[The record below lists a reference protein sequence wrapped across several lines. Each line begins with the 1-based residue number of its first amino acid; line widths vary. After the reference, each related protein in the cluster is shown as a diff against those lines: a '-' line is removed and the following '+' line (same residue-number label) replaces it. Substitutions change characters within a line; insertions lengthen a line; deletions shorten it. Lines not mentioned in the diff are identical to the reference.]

1 MIGGASGLR
10 LRDTP
15 GLDRTRLLM
24 HGGHTDR
31 DAVTPKWLQAVE
43 VGEWIYLTHA
53 ALGAWHGCVGWI
65 GAHRGIL
72 ILVSGEG
79 DGTQRLLVTAR
90 ALSELA
96 EKDAAHLLQIPSP
109 MEACARRL
117 AARKGS

>member
-1 MIGGASGLR
+1 
-10 LRDTP
+10 
-15 GLDRTRLLM
+15 M